1 LRGKDVV
8 FFFLICH
15 IISAVR
21 MGRMKT
27 RELVI
32 VLGVLALSLTLFAQ
46 EIEHDEIVVMIK
58 VPVRVFD
65 RDRFVD
71 DLTIDDFEVYENDI
85 PQEIAACY
93 MIRKTNIERKEEIR
107 ARLDPDVSRT
117 FVLLFDIWEFFPKV
131 EKAVDLF
138 FENVV
143 LKGDSLIV
151 LTPVKAYHMK
161 GNVWNYMEKKQIAK
175 QLKGIVREDTIM
187 GNAEYRNT
195 LKELEDIVKE
205 MNSLVGIQS
214 AMNAYDPTSGE
225 DPVDYLDYRIQRYRE
240 ALFRVRNLRAV
251 DEANMINFAK
261 MVKDE
266 SGQKIAFLFCQR
278 EMVPQSSPK
287 VLSILESEF
296 QFQRPD
302 IPAKLNELFSNYSRN
317 ISIDTKDVKKAF
329 SDSSVLVHF
338 LYLTKPA
345 EPAQEI
351 LYREQSE
358 DIYKTFSDI
367 AEATG
372 GLSESSANPEASLQ
386 KAVVASENYYL
397 LYYSPAGYKRDGK
410 FKNIKVKV
418 ATGSYRVTHRSGY
431 IAN

>member
-1 LRGKDVV
+1 
-8 FFFLICH
+8 
-15 IISAVR
+15 
-21 MGRMKT
+21 MKT
-27 RELVI
+27 KRLNI
-32 VLGVLALSLTLFAQ
+32 LLGVLALSLALFAQ
-46 EIEHDEIVVMIK
+46 EIAHDEIVVMIK

-65 RDRFVD
+65 GDRFVD
-71 DLTIDDFEVYENDI
+71 DLTIDDFEVYENDEL
-85 PQEIAACY
+85 QEIAACY
-93 MIRKTNIERKEEIR
+93 MIKKTQVERKEEIK
-107 ARLDPDVSRT
+107 ARLDPDISRT

-131 EKAVDLF
+131 EMAIDGF

-143 LKGDSLIV
+143 LKGDSLIIV
-151 LTPVKAYHMK
+151 TPVKAYHMK
-161 GNVWNYMEKKQIAK
+161 ENVWNYLEKKKIAE
-175 QLKGIVREDTIM
+175 QLKRIVREDTLM

-195 LKELEDIVKE
+195 LRELEEITKE
-205 MNSLVGIQS
+205 INSLIGIQS
-214 AMNAYDPTSGE
+214 TANAYDPTSGE
-225 DPVDYLDYRIQRYRE
+225 DPIDYLDYRIQKYRQ

-251 DEANMINFAK
+251 DEQNMINFAK
-261 MVKDE
+261 LAKDQ

-278 EMVPQSSPK
+278 EIVPQPSPK

-317 ISIDTKDVKKAF
+317 ISIDTKDVKRAF

-351 LYREQSE
+351 QYREQSE

-372 GLSESSANPEASLQ
+372 GLIESSANPEASLQ

-397 LYYSPAGYKRDGK
+397 LYYSPIGYKRDGEY
-410 FKNIKVKV
+410 KNIKVKV
-418 ATGSYRVTHRSGY
+418 KAGSYKVTHRSGY

>member
-1 LRGKDVV
+1 MNTKR
-8 FFFLICH
+8 LI
-15 IISAVR
+15 IL
-21 MGRMKT
+21 M
-27 RELVI
+27 
-32 VLGVLALSLTLFAQ
+32 GVLALSLALFAQ

-65 RDRFVD
+65 GDRFVD
-71 DLTIDDFEVYENDI
+71 DLTIDDFEVYENDEL
-85 PQEIAACY
+85 QEIAACY
-93 MIRKTNIERKEEIR
+93 MIKKTHVERKEEIR
-107 ARLDPDVSRT
+107 TRLDPDVSRT

-143 LKGDSLIV
+143 LKGDSLII
-151 LTPVKAYHMK
+151 LTPVKVYHMK
-161 GNVWNYMEKKQIAK
+161 KNTWDHLEKKQIAK
-175 QLKGIVREDTIM
+175 QLKGIVRKDTIM

-195 LKELEDIVKE
+195 LKELEEIVKE

-225 DPVDYLDYRIQRYRE
+225 DPVDYLDYRIQKYRE
-240 ALFRVRNLRAV
+240 TLFRVRNLRVV

-261 MVKDE
+261 LLKDK

-278 EMVPQSSPK
+278 ELVPQPSSK
-287 VLSILESEF
+287 ILSIFGSMF

-302 IPAKLNELFSNYSRN
+302 IPGKLNELFSNYSRD
-317 ISIDTKDVKKAF
+317 ISIDTKDVKRAF

-338 LYLTKPA
+338 LYITKLV
-345 EPAQEI
+345 EPTQEI
-351 LYREQSE
+351 QYREQSE
-358 DIYKTFSDI
+358 DLYKTFSDI

-372 GLSESSANPEASLQ
+372 GLSESSANPEASLR

-397 LYYSPAGYKRDGK
+397 LYYRPAGYKRDGEY
-410 FKNIKVKV
+410 KNIKVKV
-418 ATGSYRVTHRSGY
+418 TAGSYRVTHRSGY